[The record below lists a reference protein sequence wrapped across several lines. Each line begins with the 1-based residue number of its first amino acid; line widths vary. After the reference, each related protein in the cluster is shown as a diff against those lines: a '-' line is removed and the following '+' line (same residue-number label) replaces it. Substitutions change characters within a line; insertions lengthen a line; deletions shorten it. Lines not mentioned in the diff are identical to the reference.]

1 MVTSTK
7 FGNIRPH
14 GLEEEMRS
22 SYLTY
27 AMTVIVGRALPDVR
41 DGLKP
46 VQRRILYAAHEMGMR
61 PNSSYRKSAR
71 LVGDVL
77 GKYHPHGESA
87 IYDAMVRLA
96 QDFSLRVPLVDG
108 QGNFGSVDNDPP
120 AAMRYTEARLSAAAE
135 EMLANLD
142 QETVDFADN
151 FDGSLQEPVVL
162 PARLPNL
169 LLNGSAG
176 IAVGMATNIPP
187 HNPSELCDGIIH
199 LIDHPNAADE
209 DLMALIPGP
218 DFPTGATIMGRS
230 GIKNAYTTGRGAIVI
245 RAVADI
251 EPMKRGNRMQIV
263 VTELP
268 FQVNKAG
275 LIEKIATLIKNK
287 RLDGITEIRD
297 ESDRRGMRIVM
308 ELRGSAQGMVI
319 LNNLYKLTEMQKTF
333 SANMRAL
340 VHGKPQLLTIKSAL
354 ENYIEFRRE
363 VIRRRTEFEL
373 RKARARAHILAGL
386 LIALDEIDAVIQIIR
401 GAADVETARNG
412 LMARFNLDEKQA
424 QAILDM
430 QLRRLAALE
439 REKIETEYAEIQQ
452 TIERLEALL
461 GDPHKINLEIKK
473 ETRALKK
480 KLDGLRRT
488 QISDAAIDINRD
500 DIEPHEQIVIT
511 FSKSG
516 YIKRIPA
523 ATFRTQHRGGKGV
536 SGMNIRDNDPVRHI
550 LVVDTHDMLLFFTS
564 RGRVLPLKAYEL
576 RPDTS
581 RNTRGV
587 PVVNVIPLNADEK
600 VEAIV
605 SVKPADFRG
614 AEQSNGAGGT
624 SDDTNGDDAAADE
637 SSVEVTHGLT
647 DPLSAGL
654 DEGADSEGGAD
665 DELNDASDEGA
676 AGLDQSALFLVM
688 ATRRGVVKRIALNA
702 ISNVRRSGLIICSLQ
717 EGDLLVTAR
726 LAREEAEVMMVTEQ
740 GKAIRFPAKT
750 VRPQSR
756 AARGMRGMKIEDSDR
771 IVSMDVAIPGS
782 KLLVLS
788 KNGYGKLTDLSQKNY
803 RTRGRGGLGVRTM
816 KVTEKT
822 GLVAAAEVIADSDE
836 VYVVSEQAQVIRT
849 SLSEIRSMGRA
860 TQGVRIFNPNEGDAV
875 ASISCVGELEV
886 PEAKVAPTPPAPSK
900 AKVAPTTP
908 ASSKAEKSTV
918 IEVSPPSSD
927 TARNGGPHP
936 PGRLFE

>member
-1 MVTSTK
+1 
-7 FGNIRPH
+7 
-14 GLEEEMRS
+14 MRS

-27 AMTVIVGRALPDVR
+27 AMTVIVARALPDVR

-135 EMLANLD
+135 DMLANLD

-169 LLNGSAG
+169 LVNGAAG

-187 HNPSELCDGIIH
+187 HNPSELCDGIIY
-199 LIDHPNAADE
+199 LIDHPNATDE
-209 DLMALIPGP
+209 DVMALIPGP

-230 GIKNAYTTGRGAIVI
+230 GIKDAYTTGRGKIVI

-275 LIEKIATLIKNK
+275 LIEKIATLVKNK

-333 SANMRAL
+333 STNIRAL

-354 ENYIEFRRE
+354 EHYIEFRRE

-386 LIALDEIDAVIQIIR
+386 LIALDEIDVVIQIIR

-412 LMARFNLDEKQA
+412 LMSRFNLDEKQA

-439 REKIETEYAEIQQ
+439 REKIETEYAEIQK

-473 ETRALKK
+473 ETRALNK
-480 KLDGLRRT
+480 KLDGVRRT
-488 QISDAAIDINRD
+488 QISNAAIDINRE

-536 SGMNIRDNDPVRHI
+536 SGMNMRDDDPVRHI

-581 RNTRGV
+581 RNTRGL
-587 PVVNVIPLNADEK
+587 PVVNVISLDTDEK
-600 VEAIV
+600 VVAIV
-605 SVKPADFRG
+605 GVK
-614 AEQSNGAGGT
+614 S
-624 SDDTNGDDAAADE
+624 
-637 SSVEVTHGLT
+637 
-647 DPLSAGL
+647 
-654 DEGADSEGGAD
+654 
-665 DELNDASDEGA
+665 
-676 AGLDQSALFLVM
+676 LDQPDLFLVM
-688 ATRRGVVKRIALNA
+688 ATERGIIKRTALNA
-702 ISNVRRSGLIICSLQ
+702 ISNIRRFGLNIFSQ
-717 EGDLLVTAR
+717 RGMDKEKRPGDLLMTAR
-726 LAREEAEVMMVTEQ
+726 LAREEDDLIMVTEQ
-740 GKAIRFPAKT
+740 GKSARFAVDE
-750 VRPQSR
+750 VRSQSR
-756 AARGMRGMKIEDSDR
+756 KAGGVHGMALEEGDR
-771 IVSMDVAIPGS
+771 IVSMDIVIPDS
-782 KLLVLS
+782 KLLVIS
-788 KNGYGKLTDLSQKNY
+788 KNGYGKLTSLNRYMKK
-803 RTRGRGGLGVRTM
+803 GRGISGVNTM
-816 KVTEKT
+816 KVTAKT
-822 GLVAAAEVIADSDE
+822 GPVAAAEVIADSDE

-849 SLSEIRSMGRA
+849 SISEIRSTGRA
-860 TQGVRIFNPNEGDAV
+860 AQGVRIFNPNEGDVV
-875 ASISCVGELEV
+875 ASISCVRELDV
-886 PEAKVAPTPPAPSK
+886 PEAKVAPASPAPSK
-900 AKVAPTTP
+900 AKVDPAPPT
-908 ASSKAEKSTV
+908 SSEAEKSTV
-918 IEVSPPSSD
+918 IEVSQPPSN
-927 TARNGGPHP
+927 TARNGGPHTRE
-936 PGRLFE
+936 RLFE

>member
-169 LLNGSAG
+169 LVNGSAG

-199 LIDHPNAADE
+199 LIDHPTAADE

-230 GIKNAYTTGRGAIVI
+230 GIKDAYTTGRGAIVI
-245 RAVADI
+245 RAVAEI

-275 LIEKIATLIKNK
+275 LIEKIAALVKNK

-333 SANMRAL
+333 SANIRAL
-340 VHGKPQLLTIKSAL
+340 VQGKPQLLTIKSAL
-354 ENYIEFRRE
+354 DNYIEFRRE

-373 RKARARAHILAGL
+373 RKARARAHILKGL
-386 LIALDEIDAVIQIIR
+386 LIALDEIEDR
-401 GAADVETARNG
+401 
-412 LMARFNLDEKQA
+412 
-424 QAILDM
+424 
-430 QLRRLAALE
+430 
-439 REKIETEYAEIQQ
+439 
-452 TIERLEALL
+452 
-461 GDPHKINLEIKK
+461 
-473 ETRALKK
+473 
-480 KLDGLRRT
+480 
-488 QISDAAIDINRD
+488 
-500 DIEPHEQIVIT
+500 
-511 FSKSG
+511 KS
-516 YIKRIPA
+516 
-523 ATFRTQHRGGKGV
+523 
-536 SGMNIRDNDPVRHI
+536 
-550 LVVDTHDMLLFFTS
+550 VV
-564 RGRVLPLKAYEL
+564 
-576 RPDTS
+576 
-581 RNTRGV
+581 
-587 PVVNVIPLNADEK
+587 
-600 VEAIV
+600 
-605 SVKPADFRG
+605 
-614 AEQSNGAGGT
+614 
-624 SDDTNGDDAAADE
+624 
-637 SSVEVTHGLT
+637 
-647 DPLSAGL
+647 
-654 DEGADSEGGAD
+654 
-665 DELNDASDEGA
+665 
-676 AGLDQSALFLVM
+676 
-688 ATRRGVVKRIALNA
+688 
-702 ISNVRRSGLIICSLQ
+702 
-717 EGDLLVTAR
+717 
-726 LAREEAEVMMVTEQ
+726 
-740 GKAIRFPAKT
+740 
-750 VRPQSR
+750 
-756 AARGMRGMKIEDSDR
+756 
-771 IVSMDVAIPGS
+771 
-782 KLLVLS
+782 
-788 KNGYGKLTDLSQKNY
+788 
-803 RTRGRGGLGVRTM
+803 
-816 KVTEKT
+816 
-822 GLVAAAEVIADSDE
+822 
-836 VYVVSEQAQVIRT
+836 
-849 SLSEIRSMGRA
+849 
-860 TQGVRIFNPNEGDAV
+860 
-875 ASISCVGELEV
+875 
-886 PEAKVAPTPPAPSK
+886 
-900 AKVAPTTP
+900 
-908 ASSKAEKSTV
+908 
-918 IEVSPPSSD
+918 
-927 TARNGGPHP
+927 
-936 PGRLFE
+936 

>member
-245 RAVADI
+245 RAVAEI

-275 LIEKIATLIKNK
+275 LIEKIATLVKNK

-536 SGMNIRDNDPVRHI
+536 SGMNMRDDDPVRHI

-614 AEQSNGAGGT
+614 AEQSNGADGA

-654 DEGADSEGGAD
+654 DEGTDSEDGTD
-665 DELNDASDEGA
+665 DELNDASDEGT

-688 ATRRGVVKRIALNA
+688 ATRRGLVKRIALNA
-702 ISNVRRSGLIICSLQ
+702 ISNVRRSGLIICNLR
-717 EGDLLVTAR
+717 GDDLLVTAR
-726 LAREEAEVMMVTEQ
+726 LVSGRDDVMMVTEHGQ
-740 GKAIRFPAKT
+740 SIRFPVNDVTPRQRNAGG
-750 VRPQSR
+750 V
-756 AARGMRGMKIEDSDR
+756 RGMKLAEGDKV
-771 IVSMDVAIPGS
+771 VSMDIVIPDS
-782 KLLVLS
+782 KLLVIS
-788 KNGYGKLTDLSQKNY
+788 KNGYGKLTNLKNY
-803 RTRGRGGLGVRTM
+803 KTQGRGGLGIKTMSVTKRT
-816 KVTEKT
+816 
-822 GLVAAAEVIADSDE
+822 GPVAAAEVIADSDE

-849 SLSEIRSMGRA
+849 SLSEIRSTGRA
-860 TQGVRIFNPNEGDAV
+860 AQGVRIFNLNEGDAV

>member
-169 LLNGSAG
+169 LVNGSAG

-199 LIDHPNAADE
+199 LIDHPTAADE

-230 GIKNAYTTGRGAIVI
+230 GIKDAYTTGRGAIVI
-245 RAVADI
+245 RAVAEI

-275 LIEKIATLIKNK
+275 LIEKIAALVKNK

-333 SANMRAL
+333 SANIRAL
-340 VHGKPQLLTIKSAL
+340 VQGKPQLLTIKSAL

-373 RKARARAHILAGL
+373 RKARARAHILKGL
-386 LIALDEIDAVIQIIR
+386 LIALDEIDAVIQLIR
-401 GAADVETARNG
+401 SAADVETARNG
-412 LMARFNLDEKQA
+412 LMATFNLDEKQA

-439 REKIETEYAEIQQ
+439 REKIETEHREIQE
-452 TIERLEALL
+452 TIARLEDLL

-480 KLDGLRRT
+480 KLDGVRRT

-500 DIEPHEQIVIT
+500 DIEPHEQVVIT

-536 SGMNIRDNDPVRHI
+536 SGMNMRDDDPVRHI
-550 LVVDTHDMLLFFTS
+550 LVGDTHDILLFFTS
-564 RGRVLPLKAYEL
+564 RGRVLRLKTYEL

-581 RNTRGV
+581 RNTRGI

-600 VEAIV
+600 VVAIIG
-605 SVKPADFRG
+605 VK
-614 AEQSNGAGGT
+614 S
-624 SDDTNGDDAAADE
+624 
-637 SSVEVTHGLT
+637 
-647 DPLSAGL
+647 
-654 DEGADSEGGAD
+654 
-665 DELNDASDEGA
+665 LNQPD
-676 AGLDQSALFLVM
+676 LFLVM
-688 ATRRGVVKRIALNA
+688 ATEQGIVKRTALKG
-702 ISNVRRSGLIICSLQ
+702 ISNIRPKGLNIFKQRGIDK
-717 EGDLLVTAR
+717 EKRPGDLLLTAR
-726 LAREEAEVMMVTEQ
+726 LAREEDDLIMVTEQ
-740 GKAIRFPAKT
+740 GKSARFAVDE
-750 VRPQSR
+750 VRSQSR
-756 AARGMRGMKIEDSDR
+756 NAGGVRGMKLAEGDKV
-771 IVSMDVAIPGS
+771 VSMDIVIPDS
-782 KLLVLS
+782 KLLVIS
-788 KNGYGKLTDLSQKNY
+788 KNGYGKLTYLKNY
-803 RTRGRGGLGVRTM
+803 KTQGRGGLGIKTMSVTKRT
-816 KVTEKT
+816 
-822 GLVAAAEVIADSDE
+822 GPVAAAEVIADSDE
-836 VYVVSEQAQVIRT
+836 VYVVSEKAQVIRT
-849 SLSEIRSMGRA
+849 SLSEIRSTGRA

-875 ASISCVGELEV
+875 ASISCVGEFEV
-886 PEAKVAPTPPAPSK
+886 PQSKVKPSSPAPSD
-900 AKVAPTTP
+900 ATEPTVVPQTEDLPAP
-908 ASSKAEKSTV
+908 
-918 IEVSPPSSD
+918 PPSSN
-927 TARNGGPHP
+927 TARNGGPHSA
-936 PGRLFE
+936 GRLFK

>member
-169 LLNGSAG
+169 LVNGSAG

-199 LIDHPNAADE
+199 LIDHPTAADE

-230 GIKNAYTTGRGAIVI
+230 GIKDAYTTGRGAIVI
-245 RAVADI
+245 RAVAEI

-275 LIEKIATLIKNK
+275 LIEKIAALVKNK

-333 SANMRAL
+333 SANIRAL
-340 VHGKPQLLTIKSAL
+340 VQGKPQLLTIKSAL

-373 RKARARAHILAGL
+373 RKARARAHILKGL
-386 LIALDEIDAVIQIIR
+386 LIALDEIDAVIQLIR
-401 GAADVETARNG
+401 SAADVETARNG
-412 LMARFNLDEKQA
+412 LMATFNLDEKQA

-439 REKIETEYAEIQQ
+439 REKIETEHREIQE
-452 TIERLEALL
+452 TIARLEDLL

-480 KLDGLRRT
+480 KLDGVRRT

-500 DIEPHEQIVIT
+500 DIEPHEQVVIT

-536 SGMNIRDNDPVRHI
+536 SGMNMRDDDPVRHI
-550 LVVDTHDMLLFFTS
+550 LVGDTHDILLFFTS
-564 RGRVLPLKAYEL
+564 RGRVLPLKTYEL

-581 RNTRGV
+581 RNTRGI

-605 SVKPADFRG
+605 SVNPADMNSKD
-614 AEQSNGAGGT
+614 AEQSDGANGAPN
-624 SDDTNGDDAAADE
+624 DTTDEGAAGDGKPIETTAASLAE
-637 SSVEVTHGLT
+637 
-647 DPLSAGL
+647 L
-654 DEGADSEGGAD
+654 DEGADSENGDDVPSADGAP
-665 DELNDASDEGA
+665 NDANGSGGENRSG
-676 AGLDQSALFLVM
+676 LFLVM
-688 ATRRGVVKRIALNA
+688 ATQRGVIKRTALNA
-702 ISNVRRSGLIICSLQ
+702 IANVRRSGLIIFNLR
-717 EGDLLVTAR
+717 ENDLLVTAR
-726 LAREEAEVMMVTEQ
+726 LASEQDDVMMVTEHGQ
-740 GKAIRFPAKT
+740 SIRFPVEDVTPRLRNAGG
-750 VRPQSR
+750 V
-756 AARGMRGMKIEDSDR
+756 RGMKLAEGDKV
-771 IVSMDVAIPGS
+771 VSMDIVIPDS
-782 KLLVLS
+782 KLLVIS
-788 KNGYGKLTDLSQKNY
+788 KNGYGKLTYLKNY
-803 RTRGRGGLGVRTM
+803 KTQGRGGLGIKTMSVTKRT
-816 KVTEKT
+816 
-822 GLVAAAEVIADSDE
+822 GPVAAAEVIADSDE
-836 VYVVSEQAQVIRT
+836 VYVVSEKAQVIRT
-849 SLSEIRSMGRA
+849 SLSEIRSTGRA

-875 ASISCVGELEV
+875 ASISCVGEFEV
-886 PEAKVAPTPPAPSK
+886 PQSKVKPSTPAPSD
-900 AKVAPTTP
+900 APEPTVVPQTEDLP
-908 ASSKAEKSTV
+908 AP
-918 IEVSPPSSD
+918 PPSSD
-927 TARNGGPHP
+927 TARNGGPHSA
-936 PGRLFE
+936 GRLFK

>member
-169 LLNGSAG
+169 LVNGSAG

-199 LIDHPNAADE
+199 LIDHPNAAHE

-230 GIKNAYTTGRGAIVI
+230 GIKDAYTTGRGAIVI
-245 RAVADI
+245 RAVAEI

-275 LIEKIATLIKNK
+275 LIEKIAALVKNK

-333 SANMRAL
+333 SANIRAL
-340 VHGKPQLLTIKSAL
+340 VQGKPQLLTIKSAL

-373 RKARARAHILAGL
+373 RKARARAHILRGL
-386 LIALDEIDAVIQIIR
+386 LIALDEIDAVIQLIR
-401 GAADVETARNG
+401 SAADVETARNG
-412 LMARFNLDEKQA
+412 LMATFNLDEKQA

-439 REKIETEYAEIQQ
+439 REKIETEHREIQE
-452 TIERLEALL
+452 TIARLEDLL

-480 KLDGLRRT
+480 KLDGVRRT

-500 DIEPHEQIVIT
+500 DIEPHEQVVIT

-536 SGMNIRDNDPVRHI
+536 SGMNMRDDDPVRHI
-550 LVVDTHDMLLFFTS
+550 LVVDTHDILFFFTS
-564 RGRVLPLKAYEL
+564 RGRVLPLKTYEL

-587 PVVNVIPLNADEK
+587 PVVNVIPLNADEN

-605 SVKPADFRG
+605 SVNPEDMKSEG
-614 AEQSNGAGGT
+614 VEQS
-624 SDDTNGDDAAADE
+624 DDANGKPSDTSNEGAAGDAKPVEATAPSLAE
-637 SSVEVTHGLT
+637 SG
-647 DPLSAGL
+647 
-654 DEGADSEGGAD
+654 EGADSENGDDVDSADGTPNGANGD
-665 DELNDASDEGA
+665 GRHV
-676 AGLDQSALFLVM
+676 DQSGLFLVM
-688 ATRRGVVKRIALNA
+688 ATQRGIIKRTALNA
-702 ISNVRRSGLIICSLQ
+702 IANVRRSGLIIFNLR
-717 EGDLLVTAR
+717 ENDLLVTAR
-726 LAREEAEVMMVTEQ
+726 LASEQDDVMMVTEHGQ
-740 GKAIRFPAKT
+740 SIRFPVEDVTPRLRNAGG
-750 VRPQSR
+750 V
-756 AARGMRGMKIEDSDR
+756 RGMKLAEGDKV
-771 IVSMDVAIPGS
+771 VSMDIVIPDS
-782 KLLVLS
+782 KLLVIS
-788 KNGYGKLTDLSQKNY
+788 KNGYGKLTYLKNY
-803 RTRGRGGLGVRTM
+803 KTQGRGGLGIKTMSVTKRT
-816 KVTEKT
+816 
-822 GLVAAAEVIADSDE
+822 GPVAAAEVIADSDE
-836 VYVVSEQAQVIRT
+836 VYVVSEKAQVIRT
-849 SLSEIRSMGRA
+849 SLSEIRSTGRA

-875 ASISCVGELEV
+875 ASISCVGEFEV
-886 PEAKVAPTPPAPSK
+886 PPAKTMPSSPPPSSPAPSDAPEAKVVPQTEALPP
-900 AKVAPTTP
+900 
-908 ASSKAEKSTV
+908 
-918 IEVSPPSSD
+918 SPPPSD
-927 TARNGGPHP
+927 AARNGGPHSD
-936 PGRLFE
+936 GRLFE

>member
-169 LLNGSAG
+169 LVNGSAG

-199 LIDHPNAADE
+199 LIDHPTAADE

-230 GIKNAYTTGRGAIVI
+230 GIKDAYTTGRGAIVI
-245 RAVADI
+245 RAVAEI

-275 LIEKIATLIKNK
+275 LIEKIAALVKNK

-333 SANMRAL
+333 SANIRAL
-340 VHGKPQLLTIKSAL
+340 VQGKPQLLTIKSAL

-373 RKARARAHILAGL
+373 RKARARAHILKGL
-386 LIALDEIDAVIQIIR
+386 LIALDEIDAVIQLIR
-401 GAADVETARNG
+401 SAADVETARNG
-412 LMARFNLDEKQA
+412 LMATFNLDEKQA

-439 REKIETEYAEIQQ
+439 REKIETEHREIQE
-452 TIERLEALL
+452 TIARLEDLL

-480 KLDGLRRT
+480 KLDGVRRT

-500 DIEPHEQIVIT
+500 DIEPHEQVVIT

-536 SGMNIRDNDPVRHI
+536 SGMNMRDDDPVRHI
-550 LVVDTHDMLLFFTS
+550 LVGDTHDILLFFTS
-564 RGRVLPLKAYEL
+564 RGRVLRLKTYEL

-581 RNTRGV
+581 RNTRGI
-587 PVVNVIPLNADEK
+587 PVVNVIPLNADEN

-605 SVKPADFRG
+605 SVNPADMHSKG
-614 AEQSNGAGGT
+614 AEQSSGANGAPN
-624 SDDTNGDDAAADE
+624 DTTDQGANGDEKPVETTAASLAE
-637 SSVEVTHGLT
+637 LG
-647 DPLSAGL
+647 
-654 DEGADSEGGAD
+654 EGADSENGDDVPSADGAP
-665 DELNDASDEGA
+665 NDANGSG
-676 AGLDQSALFLVM
+676 SADRSGLFLVM
-688 ATRRGVVKRIALNA
+688 ATQRGVIKRTALNA
-702 ISNVRRSGLIICSLQ
+702 IANVRRSGLIIFNLR
-717 EGDLLVTAR
+717 ENDLLVTAR
-726 LAREEAEVMMVTEQ
+726 LASEQDDVMMVTEHGQ
-740 GKAIRFPAKT
+740 SIRFPVEDVTPRQRNAGG
-750 VRPQSR
+750 V
-756 AARGMRGMKIEDSDR
+756 RGMKLAEGDKV
-771 IVSMDVAIPGS
+771 VSMDIVIPDS
-782 KLLVLS
+782 KLLVIS
-788 KNGYGKLTDLSQKNY
+788 KNGYGKLTYLKNY
-803 RTRGRGGLGVRTM
+803 KTQGRGGLGIKTMSVTKRT
-816 KVTEKT
+816 
-822 GLVAAAEVIADSDE
+822 GPVAAAEVIADSDE
-836 VYVVSEQAQVIRT
+836 VYVVSEKAQVIRT
-849 SLSEIRSMGRA
+849 SLSEIRSTGRA

-875 ASISCVGELEV
+875 ASISCVGEFEV
-886 PEAKVAPTPPAPSK
+886 PQSKVKPSSPAPSDATEPTVVPQTEDLPTPP
-900 AKVAPTTP
+900 
-908 ASSKAEKSTV
+908 
-918 IEVSPPSSD
+918 PSSN
-927 TARNGGPHP
+927 TARNGGPHSA
-936 PGRLFE
+936 GRLFK

>member
-169 LLNGSAG
+169 LVNGSAG

-199 LIDHPNAADE
+199 LIDHPTAADE

-230 GIKNAYTTGRGAIVI
+230 GIKDAYTTGRGAIVI
-245 RAVADI
+245 RAVAEI

-275 LIEKIATLIKNK
+275 LIEKIAALVKNK

-333 SANMRAL
+333 SANIRAL
-340 VHGKPQLLTIKSAL
+340 VQGKPQLLTIKSAL

-373 RKARARAHILAGL
+373 RKARARAHILKGL
-386 LIALDEIDAVIQIIR
+386 LIALDEIDAVIQLIR
-401 GAADVETARNG
+401 SAADVETARNG
-412 LMARFNLDEKQA
+412 LMATFNLDEKQA

-439 REKIETEYAEIQQ
+439 REKIETEHREIQE
-452 TIERLEALL
+452 TIARLEDLL

-480 KLDGLRRT
+480 KLDGVRRT
-488 QISDAAIDINRD
+488 RISDAAIDINRD
-500 DIEPHEQIVIT
+500 DIEPHEQVVIT

-536 SGMNIRDNDPVRHI
+536 SGMNMRDDDPVRHI
-550 LVVDTHDMLLFFTS
+550 LVGDTHDILLFFTS
-564 RGRVLPLKAYEL
+564 RGRVLPLKTYEL

-581 RNTRGV
+581 RNTRGI

-605 SVKPADFRG
+605 SVNPADMNSKG
-614 AEQSNGAGGT
+614 AEQSSGANGAPN
-624 SDDTNGDDAAADE
+624 DTTDEGANGDGQPVETTAASLAE
-637 SSVEVTHGLT
+637 LG
-647 DPLSAGL
+647 
-654 DEGADSEGGAD
+654 EGADSENGDDVPSADGAPNDANGSGGAD
-665 DELNDASDEGA
+665 RSG
-676 AGLDQSALFLVM
+676 LFLVM
-688 ATRRGVVKRIALNA
+688 ATQRGVIKRTALNA
-702 ISNVRRSGLIICSLQ
+702 IANVRRSGLIIFNLR
-717 EGDLLVTAR
+717 ENDLLVTAR
-726 LAREEAEVMMVTEQ
+726 LASEQDDVMMVTEHGQ
-740 GKAIRFPAKT
+740 SIRFPVEDVTPRLRNAGG
-750 VRPQSR
+750 V
-756 AARGMRGMKIEDSDR
+756 RGMKLAEGDKV
-771 IVSMDVAIPGS
+771 VSMDIVIPDS
-782 KLLVLS
+782 KLLVIS
-788 KNGYGKLTDLSQKNY
+788 KNGYGKLTYLKNY
-803 RTRGRGGLGVRTM
+803 KTQGRGGLGIKTMSVTKRT
-816 KVTEKT
+816 
-822 GLVAAAEVIADSDE
+822 GPVAAAEVIADSDE
-836 VYVVSEQAQVIRT
+836 VYVVSEKAQVIRT
-849 SLSEIRSMGRA
+849 SLSEIRSTGRA

-875 ASISCVGELEV
+875 ASISCVGEFEV
-886 PEAKVAPTPPAPSK
+886 PQSKVKPSSPAPSD
-900 AKVAPTTP
+900 APEPTVVPQTEDLP
-908 ASSKAEKSTV
+908 AP
-918 IEVSPPSSD
+918 PPSSD
-927 TARNGGPHP
+927 TARNGGPHSG
-936 PGRLFE
+936 GRLFK